1 MRPKLLVMVC
11 LLVQENNELHA
22 NLRKSQ
28 GDLAKV
34 KDKAARLEK
43 EVDKLRAALGVEG
56 GADEVLRMLAYA

>member
-1 MRPKLLVMVC
+1 M
-11 LLVQENNELHA
+11 
-22 NLRKSQ
+22 RKSQ

-56 GADEVLRMLAYA
+56 GADEVRRMLTYV